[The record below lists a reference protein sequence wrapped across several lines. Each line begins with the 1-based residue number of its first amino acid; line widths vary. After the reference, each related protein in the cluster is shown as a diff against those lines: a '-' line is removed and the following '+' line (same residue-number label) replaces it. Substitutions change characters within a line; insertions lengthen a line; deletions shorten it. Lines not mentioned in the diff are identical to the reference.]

1 MLSEE
6 EEDQVINQGIADYI
20 RFLNAQR
27 LKTLADTLEKILTDS
42 QDAEN
47 DLNNRL
53 ADALGQLA
61 KADDRIGEYIA
72 SDRGGVKGIHGFIA
86 EQAEVGISNA
96 KNAFQGLNP
105 IVKAFDNNGP
115 VDLLIGDKAVQAK
128 FYQNLPEELKTA
140 LNPEYQNMDMLFPKD
155 HVAIYKAIMNGEN
168 HVDYDGSPLSQKKIT
183 KIRELIKEAEQKR
196 KAPFSQW
203 MRPAQTD
210 YDQVQK
216 NTYEKTFASQKES
229 FLKQKREES
238 KEIRNQA
245 DQGRTFAAEKATP
258 NLGEAAKA
266 GAVGAFVQGGFDFLS
281 FAYKKHK
288 EGKELWQYDSE
299 DWKACG
305 LSTARGAF
313 KGGFSGF
320 AIYGLTNFCGL
331 AAPSA
336 GALVSGTYGLLNS
349 VIEYRAG
356 RLDDDGFIQAVI
368 FNSVDSVGA
377 ALGAAVGQ
385 ALIPIPV
392 LGATIGSLIATNAL
406 SMGKDFLSKQE
417 KEALAAY
424 QQKIDQYVQGLDQEY
439 QGRFQEIHARYLKLG
454 DLQTYSFD
462 LGVNVR
468 LRLVASIEL
477 AEMAGVPEERIL
489 HTDSEIDDFFLN

>member
-1 MLSEE
+1 MLSEQE
-6 EEDQVINQGIADYI
+6 KDQVINQGIADYI
-20 RFLNAQR
+20 RFLNTQR
-27 LKTLADTLEKILTDS
+27 LKTLADTLEKILTDG
-42 QDAEN
+42 QNAEN

-53 ADALGQLA
+53 ADALDQLV
-61 KADDRIGEYIA
+61 KADNRIGEYIA
-72 SDRGGVKGIHGFIA
+72 SDRGGIKGIHGFIA
-86 EQAEVGISNA
+86 EQAEIGISNA
-96 KNAFQGLNP
+96 KNAFQG
-105 IVKAFDNNGP
+105 IDSIIKAFDNNGP
-115 VDLLIGDKAVQAK
+115 ADLLVGGKAVQAK
-128 FYQNLPEELKTA
+128 FYQNLVEELKTT
-140 LNPEYQNMDMLFPKD
+140 LNPEYRNMDMLFPKD
-155 HVAIYKAIMNGEN
+155 HVAIYKAIMNGET
-168 HVDYDGSPLSQKKIT
+168 HVEYEGSPLSQKKIT
-183 KIRELIKEAEQKR
+183 RIREIIKEAEQER

-216 NTYEKTFASQKES
+216 NAYEKTFASQKES
-229 FLKQKREES
+229 FLQQKQEES
-238 KEIRNQA
+238 KEIHNQA
-245 DQGRTFAAEKATP
+245 DQERTLAAKKAAP
-258 NLGEAAKA
+258 DLGEAAKA
-266 GAVGAFVQGGFDFLS
+266 GAAGAFVQGGFNFLS

-288 EGKELWQYDSE
+288 EGKELWQYGSE

-305 LSTARGAF
+305 LSTAQGAF

-320 AIYGLTNFCGL
+320 AIYGLTDFCGL

-392 LGATIGSLIATNAL
+392 LGAAIGSLIATNAL

-417 KEALAAY
+417 KEALASY
-424 QQKIDQYVQGLDQEY
+424 QQKINQYVQGLDQEY
-439 QGRFQEIHARYLKLG
+439 QGHFQEIHARYLELG

-462 LGVNVR
+462 FGVNVR

-477 AEMAGVPEERIL
+477 AEKAGVPEKRIL
-489 HTDSEIDDFFLN
+489 HTDSEIDDFFLS